1 MAFTLDTIRH
11 FLQQDLA
18 SPDNILPILEGPA
31 FAPDLLLGCAAG
43 DDPLFAQFR
52 SDISP
57 DYLLPGD
64 WMALAG
70 VEAAPGELSVV
81 SWALPQTDET
91 RAAQAEE
98 TSRPARRWS
107 ANRAFGQG
115 YQNRMCR
122 RLVDELTGQGI
133 PAVCPMIRPEFRQLT
148 SPRFGFASNWSERHT
163 AYACGLG
170 TFGLCDG
177 LITARG
183 KAVRLCSVIVKAPLP
198 ATPRPYDHYRA
209 YCLYDQGCRACI
221 QRCPAGAISE
231 AGHDKAKCSAY
242 CDQIYREN
250 RESFGFDGVFGCG
263 LCQSRVPCA
272 AGIPR
277 RAPKR

>member
-170 TFGLCDG
+170 
-177 LITARG
+177 IYEPYRRRG
-183 KAVRLCSVIVKAPLP
+183 Y
-198 ATPRPYDHYRA
+198 ATEAILLLLRFYFLELRMHK
-209 YCLYDQGCRACI
+209 CN
-221 QRCPAGAISE
+221 AGAYSFNE
-231 AGHDKAKCSAY
+231 ASIGLHRSLGQYPLALSGNAHNVNLIDFMGNRG
-242 CDQIYREN
+242 DQ
-250 RESFGFDGVFGCG
+250 
-263 LCQSRVPCA
+263 
-272 AGIPR
+272 
-277 RAPKR
+277 